1 MSLKQDRTG
10 TRTSEDLRRRL
21 NVKGVD
27 DAVKKIEINEQT
39 VQDLSVNVFNLN
51 KSLSNTRQT
60 YVSTDN
66 QTFTEEQKT
75 RARNNIGAG
84 ISSFSGSYNDLSNK
98 PNIPTKT
105 SDLTND
111 RGFISDSNYVHTD
124 NNFTDNEKT
133 KLSGIEIGAEKNKI
147 TSVNSQTG
155 DVVIDI
161 PTKLSD
167 LTNDLGFITETV
179 ETDPTVPTYVKSI
192 TLQDIANWNK
202 KSSFSGS
209 YNDLSN
215 KPNIPTKTSDLTN
228 DRGFI
233 SDSNYVHTDNNFTD
247 NEKTKLSGIEIGA
260 EVNLIES
267 ISIDGVAQPI
277 SNKNANLS
285 IPSQTVDASI
295 SDSSTNAVQNKVVKQ
310 YIDNV
315 IETKEDTSNKITSWG
330 TNEEAITDTQYPS
343 AKLIFNTLENVVV
356 SYAETSDIIS
366 LFSTGD

>member
-84 ISSFSGSYNDLSNK
+84 I
-98 PNIPTKT
+98 
-105 SDLTND
+105 
-111 RGFISDSNYVHTD
+111 
-124 NNFTDNEKT
+124 
-133 KLSGIEIGAEKNKI
+133 
-147 TSVNSQTG
+147 
-155 DVVIDI
+155 
-161 PTKLSD
+161 
-167 LTNDLGFITETV
+167 
-179 ETDPTVPTYVKSI
+179 
-192 TLQDIANWNK
+192 
-202 KSSFSGS
+202 SSFSGS